1 MSTNTMDQ
9 TILKSKKVAELRE
22 IAKAFGIKGYQ
33 VMKKSEL
40 LALLAPAADT
50 ATADGAEAPKRKRG
64 RPRKVQPLP
73 DVAEESPSAAP
84 DAAPA
89 AEAAEEFT
97 PNRTETEE
105 PGKAEDRQEEPAFL
119 SSAPDFLMPSSFL
132 QRPYRASH
140 TPASRPEG
148 EKRVYAPTEE
158 RPEVEGILEVTEA
171 GYGFLRFTNFLPSDK
186 DVYVSNV
193 QIRRF
198 NLKTG
203 DKIKG
208 IIRKPNPDEKF
219 GAILFI
225 KEINEDEPGIAMRRA
240 PFEELTPVFPSE
252 RMVLGGSGS
261 SDLSLRLLDLV
272 APIGKGQR
280 GLIVAPP
287 KAGKTVLLKKIAAAI
302 EKKHPEVE
310 LMVLLVDER
319 PEEVTDIKRSIQSP
333 VLFSTFDEAPQNHV
347 KVAEMVLAR
356 AQRLAEHKK
365 DVVILMDSITRLAR
379 AYNLMV
385 PPSGKSL
392 SGGLDP
398 SALYKPKKFFGAAR
412 KLEEGGSIT
421 ILATALVETGSRMD
435 EVIFEEFKGTGN
447 MELHLDRKLSEKRI
461 FPALHLNK
469 SGTRREDLLLTPA
482 ELEAVQTI
490 RRSMADLGVQE
501 VTETIIDHLSHTV
514 NNEDFVEIINK
525 VGLE

>member
-140 TPASRPEG
+140 TPAPRPEG

-225 KEINEDEPGIAMRRA
+225 KEINEDEPGIAMRRV

-302 EKKHPEVE
+302 EKKYPEVE

-347 KVAEMVLAR
+347 KVA
-356 AQRLAEHKK
+356 
-365 DVVILMDSITRLAR
+365 
-379 AYNLMV
+379 
-385 PPSGKSL
+385 
-392 SGGLDP
+392 
-398 SALYKPKKFFGAAR
+398 
-412 KLEEGGSIT
+412 
-421 ILATALVETGSRMD
+421 
-435 EVIFEEFKGTGN
+435 
-447 MELHLDRKLSEKRI
+447 
-461 FPALHLNK
+461 
-469 SGTRREDLLLTPA
+469 
-482 ELEAVQTI
+482 
-490 RRSMADLGVQE
+490 
-501 VTETIIDHLSHTV
+501 
-514 NNEDFVEIINK
+514 
-525 VGLE
+525 